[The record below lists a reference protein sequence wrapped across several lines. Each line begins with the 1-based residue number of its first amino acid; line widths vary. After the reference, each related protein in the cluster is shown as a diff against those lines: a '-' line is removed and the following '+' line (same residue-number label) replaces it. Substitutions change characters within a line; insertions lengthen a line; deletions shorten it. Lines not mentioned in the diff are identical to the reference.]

1 MSKLEEFNNC
11 VTNLQEELSNF
22 QAIKAAYKSLADLAR
37 DYEKILADFNSAK
50 SDLSAAKSQMV
61 NELISQHRDL
71 ETKLHDFRELLAS
84 NSKSLESL
92 LVQKTDELTAEN
104 KKFYNDFAN
113 TVQTRLDDNKLQIKQ
128 LIDQDSSAV
137 RSQIKEL
144 KYDVE
149 KKVEL
154 VTKQVE
160 SLQVQF
166 KQHIDIQKKISLSF
180 GIVIT
185 ILCVVLI
192 VLAIL

>member
-1 MSKLEEFNNC
+1 
-11 VTNLQEELSNF
+11 
-22 QAIKAAYKSLADLAR
+22 
-37 DYEKILADFNSAK
+37 
-50 SDLSAAKSQMV
+50 MV

-166 KQHIDIQKKISLSF
+166 KQHIDIQKNISLSF

>member
-1 MSKLEEFNNC
+1 
-11 VTNLQEELSNF
+11 
-22 QAIKAAYKSLADLAR
+22 
-37 DYEKILADFNSAK
+37 
-50 SDLSAAKSQMV
+50 
-61 NELISQHRDL
+61 
-71 ETKLHDFRELLAS
+71 
-84 NSKSLESL
+84 L